1 VIYHLNILPNLKL
14 VIYVDFFN
22 LGYLSPAEEHL
33 PSLLW
38 YCQRVPAYPAQ
49 LLWRPLPTLPQ
60 SCWGVSTYLAYSGTA
75 RECQPTQPSCCGVPY
90 LCYLSPAGECP
101 PTYATSVLL
110 GSVRL
115 PMLPQSCWGVS
126 AYLRYLSPAGECP
139 PTYATSVLLG
149 SVHPRL
155 LWYYQRVPV
164 SPGVVPFWPFLPT
177 CLQRCSN
184 FPEEV
189 STLSSCLCTVKAV
202 LQVSPRVSTL
212 SYSLSL
218 LETFFRVSSPPYQTM
233 TPNPRSLPC
242 VALPTSSPALP

>member
-1 VIYHLNILPNLKL
+1 MIYHLNILPNLKL

-60 SCWGVSTYLAYSGTA
+60 SCWGVSTYL
-75 RECQPTQPSCCGVPY
+75 
-90 LCYLSPAGECP
+90 
-101 PTYATSVLL
+101 
-110 GSVRL
+110 
-115 PMLPQSCWGVS
+115 
-126 AYLRYLSPAGECP
+126 RYLSPAVEA
-139 PTYATSVLLG
+139 PTYTTSVLLG

-177 CLQRCSN
+177 FLQRCSN

-189 STLSSCLCTVKAV
+189 STLSSCLCTVRAV

-218 LETFFRVSSPPYQTM
+218 LETFLLVSSPPYQTM

-242 VALPTSSPALP
+242 VILTASSPAES